1 MKKIFILTALC
12 TLFGTWGMVAHAK
25 YYGIKVGGVEVT
37 DDNASNVTGSNIKA
51 KVSSRPYSVV
61 YNASTNTLTLD
72 NIKIVRTGS
81 YNRAILNES
90 CDGLTVIFKSAC
102 TLDAEDSSPVRLNAN
117 TTLKSVDFCCVD
129 IYVGNEDG
137 LTIGN
142 GATLTIDRAYI
153 RISGSDS
160 DGLCGNTGNEK
171 VIVKNN
177 AILSTGGGYHGTDN
191 TGIDNIASLYVENAF
206 FYTDRANKLKAF
218 TLSENMYSH
227 RNYYNAQKQ
236 GFGSNG
242 TSDGGAVPCVYINEE
257 TFPDDSLRAYILN
270 TDYNYLKNGVLIH
283 TCPVEGI
290 GYLVQIGN
298 STTKGALTE
307 LKLSYT
313 KIRNLKGIEHF
324 ENLAKLN

>member
-25 YYGIKVGGVEVT
+25 YYGIQVGGVEVT
-37 DDNASNVTGSNIKA
+37 DINASNVTGSNIKA

-72 NIKIVRTGS
+72 NIKIERTGS

-102 TLDAEDSSPVRLNAN
+102 SLDAEDSSPVRLNAN

-129 IYVGNEDG
+129 IHGGNEDG

-153 RISGSDS
+153 RITGSDS

-171 VIVKNN
+171 DDC
-177 AILSTGGGYHGTDN
+177 A
-191 TGIDNIASLYVENAF
+191 E
-206 FYTDRANKLKAF
+206 
-218 TLSENMYSH
+218 
-227 RNYYNAQKQ
+227 
-236 GFGSNG
+236 GSN
-242 TSDGGAVPCVYINEE
+242 PCHGNE
-257 TFPDDSLRAYILN
+257 
-270 TDYNYLKNGVLIH
+270 
-283 TCPVEGI
+283 
-290 GYLVQIGN
+290 
-298 STTKGALTE
+298 
-307 LKLSYT
+307 
-313 KIRNLKGIEHF
+313 
-324 ENLAKLN
+324 